1 MIKTKLLTFFLA
13 LILMTLNALPSL
25 AQTASGT
32 TSNTTFNAA
41 SNARPP
47 RVLNAAELRLALEKI
62 NVVGGVLFIAAHPD
76 DENTA
81 LLAYLANERRL
92 RTAYLSLTRGD
103 GGQNLIG
110 NERGAQLG
118 LIRTQELLAAR
129 RIDGAEQFFTRAQDF
144 GFSKNPEETLRT
156 WNRDEVLGD
165 IVWVIRRFRPDVII
179 TRFPTTG
186 EGGHGHHTAS
196 AILAG
201 EAFKL
206 AADPRAYPE
215 QLKFVSVWQAKRL
228 LWNAF
233 ANAKGQGIA
242 PDLTL
247 DVGTYN
253 TLLGRSYNEIAATS
267 RSQHRS
273 QGFGSAE
280 RRGTTPNTFRQLA
293 GTPARQD
300 VFDDI
305 DLSWSR
311 IEAGKMIGDK
321 LAAARDAFNPTAPH
335 LILPRLTA
343 AYLEL
348 ERLRPTQIIEAKKRD
363 LLHIIQS
370 CAGLSMEAVSTT
382 NAASPDGQATVNL
395 TLNNRS
401 PAMLSLSRVR
411 VAQVGF
417 DETIETN
424 LPLNQNVTRE
434 LKLSIPANA
443 ALTNPYWLTSHALT
457 VNEIGTPQTSLTP
470 ESIPLALIGRAESP
484 PALTAR
490 VDIKIAGQT
499 LTYDLPILSRSVDPV
514 RGELFRPFA
523 IVPRAS
529 LSFDE
534 AVYVLPN
541 GETKRVKVRVR
552 SNATGNTS
560 GDVRL
565 RLPVGWSAMPSSI
578 PLTLKAIDEER
589 EVEFEVK
596 FNSNAPTSTQ
606 TQSTDSQSVEAIAEF
621 VSKDSR
627 LITNLI
633 TIDYPHIPAQ
643 TLQPVAAVKLV
654 HLSLSRRG
662 SNIGYIMGSG
672 DDIPQA
678 LAQVGYTV
686 TSLSD
691 RELSE
696 ADFAKYDA
704 IVTGIRAY
712 NTRPALSRHQPRLLS
727 YVERGGTLVVQ
738 YNTADA
744 DLPANLGVYPFK
756 ISRERVT
763 LEEAPV
769 NLINP
774 NDALLTT
781 PNRITARDFDGW
793 VQERGLYFASEW
805 DARYTTPLESHDPNE
820 SAKPG
825 GMLVARH
832 GRGTYIYTSYAWFR
846 QLPAGVPGAY
856 RLFVNMVSAGKK

>member
-1 MIKTKLLTFFLA
+1 MTKSRILTLVSALLL
-13 LILMTLNALPSL
+13 LTLNAPPFH
-25 AQTASGT
+25 AQTASNAT
-32 TSNTTFNAA
+32 YNTSYNAA

-62 NVVGGVLFIAAHPD
+62 NVVGGVLLVAAHPD

-81 LLAYLANERRL
+81 LLAYLANERKV

-118 LIRTQELLAAR
+118 VIRTQELLAAR

-156 WNRDEVLGD
+156 WNREEVLGD

-206 AADPRAYPE
+206 AADPRVYPE

-233 ANAKGQGIA
+233 ANAKGAGIA
-242 PDLTL
+242 PDLTV

-267 RSQHRS
+267 RSQHQS

-280 RRGTTPNTFRQLA
+280 RRGTMPNTFRQLA
-293 GTPARQD
+293 GTPARND
-300 VFDDI
+300 IFDDI

-311 IEAGKMIGDK
+311 IESGKAIGEK
-321 LAAARDAFNPTAPH
+321 LAAARDAFSPTAPH
-335 LILPRLTA
+335 LILPQLTQ
-343 AYLEL
+343 AYAEL
-348 ERLRPTQIIEAKKRD
+348 ERLTASPLIEAKKRD
-363 LLHIIQS
+363 LLRIIQS

-382 NAASPDGQATVNL
+382 NAASPGSGAIINL

-401 PAMLSLSRVR
+401 PATLSISRVR
-411 VAQVGF
+411 VPQADF
-417 DETIETN
+417 DETIETT

-443 ALTNPYWLTSHALT
+443 PLTNPYWLASRS
-457 VNEIGTPQTSLTP
+457 VNESGASQTNVKPNTIPLESIGAP
-470 ESIPLALIGRAESP
+470 EST

-490 VDIKIAGQT
+490 VDVKIAGQN

-523 IVPRAS
+523 IVPRLS
-529 LSFDE
+529 LAFDE

-541 GETKRVKVRVR
+541 NETKRVKVRVR
-552 SNATGNTS
+552 SNLKGETS
-560 GDVRL
+560 GDVRV
-565 RLPVGWSAMPSSI
+565 RLPAVWSATPSSI
-578 PLTLKAIDEER
+578 PVTLKETDEER
-589 EVEFEVK
+589 EVEFEIK
-596 FNSNAPTSTQ
+596 FNSNLTAS
-606 TQSTDSQSVEAIAEF
+606 TQSTESQSVEAIAEF
-621 VSKDSR
+621 VTNDAR
-627 LITNLI
+627 LINNLI
-633 TIDYPHIPAQ
+633 TIDYPHIPVQ

-654 HLSLSRRG
+654 HLALERRG
-662 SNIGYIMGSG
+662 SNIGYITGSG

-686 TSLSD
+686 TNLTD
-691 RELSE
+691 RDLSE
-696 ADFAKYDA
+696 TDLTKYDA
-704 IVTGIRAY
+704 IVVGIRAY
-712 NTRPALSRHQPRLLS
+712 NTRPALARHQPRLLS

-738 YNTADA
+738 YNTTDE
-744 DLPANLGVYPFK
+744 DLPKNLGVYPFK

-763 LEEAPV
+763 FEDAPV

-820 SAKPG
+820 AAKPG

-832 GRGTYIYTSYAWFR
+832 GQGTYIYTSYAWFR